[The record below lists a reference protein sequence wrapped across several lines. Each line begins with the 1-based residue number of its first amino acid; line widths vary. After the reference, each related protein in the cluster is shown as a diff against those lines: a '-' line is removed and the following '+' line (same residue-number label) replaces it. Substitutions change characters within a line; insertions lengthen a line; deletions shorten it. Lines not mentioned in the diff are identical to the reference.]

1 MIMRTLRLSL
11 AGTVILVLLGGLGS
25 VVTAQDEP
33 LDPMGASFWT
43 ATFTDVEPPAVAFTP
58 GPGYDE
64 AIGVASEGLLEASD
78 PRISGRWRQ
87 VMDMRRYESREP
99 DGMPVTV
106 WTATARLDND
116 DGAWVGTF
124 TGFWDGDVGREWN
137 VLRGEGAYEG
147 LTAVF
152 RWLPE
157 EYEQEGVIFPGDLP
171 PLPDPIEPP
180 AE

>member
-1 MIMRTLRLSL
+1 MRTLRLSL
-11 AGTVILVLLGGLGS
+11 VGTVMLALLGGFGGATVS
-25 VVTAQDEP
+25 AQSEEP

-43 ATFTDVEPPAVAFTP
+43 ATFTDVEPPAIAFTA

-64 AIGVASEGLLEASD
+64 ASGVASEGLVEASD

-87 VMDMRRYESREP
+87 VMDMRSYVSREP
-99 DGMPVTV
+99 AGVPATV
-106 WTATARLDND
+106 WTATARLDNEE
-116 DGAWVGTF
+116 GAWVGTF
-124 TGFWDGDVGREWN
+124 TGFLDGDVGREWN

-152 RWLPE
+152 RWLGE
-157 EYEQEGVIFPGDLP
+157 EYRQEGIIFPGDLP